1 MSEIKTAKLRK
12 DIDPK
17 YKWALT
23 DIYASD
29 EKWEEDF
36 SYLKEHSDDILAFKG
51 RITESSKTL
60 AEVLKLTDDLSLIM
74 EKLYVYA
81 HMKKDEDNSQG
92 KYQAMDDRAMNLN
105 VELSSKMA
113 FIDPEILSCES
124 DLIRRYIK
132 ENSDLEPYDFFLEQL
147 MRQKEHILDEKSEQ
161 ILAMSHEMASNPKTT
176 FSMLNN
182 VDMSFGTVKNE
193 EGQEVE
199 LTHGRYGDLM
209 RSNDREVRKNT
220 FTQYY
225 REFEDNKNTI
235 AATLS
240 GSVKAGLFYTRVRN
254 YNSALEA
261 GLFGDNVPLEVYDN
275 LITTIKEGI
284 PVLERYF
291 KIKKKYL
298 GLDEMHMY
306 DIYAPMENKDAKDK
320 IPFDKAKDILLKGL
334 APLGKEY
341 SGLLESAFRDSWM
354 DVYENKGKTTG
365 AYCWGVYGT
374 HPYVLLNYQD
384 NLDSVFTIAHELG
397 HAMHSHFSDTSLPYS
412 KAQYTIFVAEVAS
425 TVNEVLLNYHLLETT
440 TDKDKRIAIL
450 HHFIEQFR
458 TTLFRQTM
466 FAEYEKLIHGDCEK
480 GVPLTADHLTKTYYD
495 LNKEYHPSVI
505 CDEQIGYEWS
515 RIPHFYNAF
524 YVYKYATGFS
534 AAVAIANSILS
545 GNGVE
550 GYIKML
556 KSGGSDYP
564 IELLKLAGVDMST
577 AMPVRNC
584 LKVFGELIDMLE
596 QLVK

>member
-1 MSEIKTAKLRK
+1 MSEVKTAKQRC
-12 DIDPK
+12 DIDPQ

-36 SYLKEHSDDILAFKG
+36 AWLKEHGDDVLSYKG

-60 AEVLKLTDDLSLIM
+60 AELLILTDKLSLVM

-81 HMKKDEDNSQG
+81 HMKKDEDNSQS
-92 KYQAMDDRAMNLN
+92 KYQAMDDRAMNLD

-113 FIDPEILSCES
+113 FIDPEILECDS
-124 DLIRRYIK
+124 DTINKYIS
-132 ENSDLEPYDFFLEQL
+132 ENPDLGPFDFFLEQL

-176 FSMLNN
+176 FGMLNN

-193 EGQEVE
+193 EGEEVE

-220 FTQYY
+220 FVQYY
-225 REFEDNKNTI
+225 KEFEDNKNTI

-240 GSVKAGLFYTRVRN
+240 GSVKAGLFYTRVRG
-254 YNSALEA
+254 YKSALER
-261 GLFGDNVPLEVYDN
+261 GLFGDNVPLEVYNN
-275 LITTIKEGI
+275 LISTIKDGI
-284 PVLERYF
+284 PALNRYF
-291 KIKKKYL
+291 SIKKNYL
-298 GLDEMHMY
+298 GIDTMHMY
-306 DIYAPMENKDAKDK
+306 DIYAPMETKEAKDK
-320 IPFDKAKDILLKGL
+320 IPFSDAKDILLKGL
-334 APLGKEY
+334 APLGDEY
-341 SGLLESAFRDSWM
+341 AGLLESAFRDSWM

-374 HPYVLLNYQD
+374 HPFVLLNYQD

-440 TDKDKRIAIL
+440 KDKDKKIAIL

-466 FAEYEKLIHGDCEK
+466 FAEYEKLIHGDCEQ

-495 LNKEYHPSVI
+495 LNKEYHPSI
-505 CDEQIGYEWS
+505 ECDEQIGYEWS

-534 AAVAIANSILS
+534 AAVAIANGIL
-545 GNGVE
+545 NGGGVD

-577 AMPVRNC
+577 TEPIKAC
-584 LKVFGELIDMLE
+584 LKVFGELVDMLE
-596 QLVK
+596 ELVK

>member
-1 MSEIKTAKLRK
+1 MSEVKTAKQRC
-12 DIDPK
+12 DIDPQ

-36 SYLKEHSDDILAFKG
+36 SWLKEHGDDVLDYKG

-60 AEVLKLTDDLSLIM
+60 AELLILTDKLSLIM

-81 HMKKDEDNSQG
+81 HMKKDEDNSQS
-92 KYQAMDDRAMNLN
+92 KYQAMDDRAMNLD

-113 FIDPEILSCES
+113 FIDPEILECDSET
-124 DLIRRYIK
+124 INKYIA
-132 ENSDLEPYDFFLEQL
+132 ENPDLEPFDFFLEQL

-176 FSMLNN
+176 FGMLNN
-182 VDMSFGTVKNE
+182 VDMTFGTVKNE
-193 EGQEVE
+193 DGEEVE

-220 FTQYY
+220 FAQYY
-225 REFEDNKNTI
+225 KEFEDNKNTI

-240 GSVKAGLFYTRVRN
+240 GSVKAGLFYTKVRG
-254 YNSALEA
+254 YKSALER
-261 GLFGDNVPLEVYDN
+261 GLYGDNVPQEVYDN
-275 LITTIKEGI
+275 LISTIKEGI
-284 PVLERYF
+284 PALDRYF
-291 KIKKKYL
+291 NIKKNYL
-298 GLDEMHMY
+298 GIDTMHMY
-306 DIYAPMENKDAKDK
+306 DIYAPMETKEAKDK
-320 IPFDKAKDILLKGL
+320 IPFSDAKDILLKGL
-334 APLGKEY
+334 APLGEEY
-341 SGLLESAFRDSWM
+341 AGLLESAFSDSWM

-374 HPYVLLNYQD
+374 HPFVLLNYQD

-440 TDKDKRIAIL
+440 TDKDKKIAIL

-466 FAEYEKLIHGDCEK
+466 FAEYEKLIHGDCAQ

-495 LNKEYHPSVI
+495 LNKQYHPSI
-505 CDEQIGYEWS
+505 ECDDQIGYEWS

-534 AAVAIANSILS
+534 AAVAIANGILKE
-545 GNGVE
+545 GKVD

-577 AMPVRNC
+577 TEPIKAC
-584 LKVFGELIDMLE
+584 LKVFGELVDMLE
-596 QLVK
+596 ELVK

>member
-1 MSEIKTAKLRK
+1 MSEIKTAKQRK

-23 DIYASD
+23 DIYESD
-29 EKWEEDF
+29 DKWEEDF
-36 SYLKEHSDDILAFKG
+36 SYLKKHSEDILAFKG
-51 RITESSKTL
+51 KITASSKNL
-60 AEVLKLTDDLSLIM
+60 ADALKLTDELSLIM

-81 HMKKDEDNSQG
+81 HMKKDEDNSES

-113 FIDPEILSCES
+113 FIDPEILSCDKATIEK
-124 DLIRRYIK
+124 YIS
-132 ENSDLEPYDFFLEQL
+132 ENSDLSPYDFFLEQL
-147 MRQKEHILDEKSEQ
+147 MRQKDHILDEKGEE
-161 ILAMSHEMASNPKTT
+161 ILAMSHEMAATPKSV

-182 VDMSFGTVKNE
+182 VDMSFGTIKNE
-193 EGQEVE
+193 DGEEVE

-209 RSNDREVRKNT
+209 RSNDRSVRQNT
-220 FTQYY
+220 FFQYY
-225 REFEDNKNTI
+225 KEFEDNKNTI
-235 AATLS
+235 GATLA

-261 GLFGDNVPLEVYDN
+261 GLFGDNVPLDVYNN
-275 LITTIKEGI
+275 LISTIKDGI
-284 PVLERYF
+284 PAMEKYF
-291 KIKKKYL
+291 NIKKEAL
-298 GLDEMHMY
+298 GIDVMHMY
-306 DIYAPMENKDAKDK
+306 DIYAPMEKKEAKDK
-320 IPFDKAKDILLKGL
+320 IPFDKAKDILLNGL
-334 APLGKEY
+334 APLGSEY
-341 SGLLESAFRDSWM
+341 ASLLEAAFNDSWM

-425 TVNEVLLNYHLLETT
+425 TVNEVLLNYHLLKTT
-440 TDKDKRIAIL
+440 EDKDKKIAIL

-480 GVPLTADHLTKTYYD
+480 GIPLTADHLTKTYYD
-495 LNKEYHPSVI
+495 LNKQYHPSI
-505 CDEQIGYEWS
+505 ECDEQIGYEWS

-534 AAVAIANSILS
+534 AAVAIARGIL
-545 GNGVE
+545 NGKGTD

-564 IELLKLAGVDMST
+564 IELLKIAGVDMST
-577 AMPVRNC
+577 TKPIKEC
-584 LKVFGELIDMLE
+584 LNVFSELVSQLE
-596 QLVK
+596 ELVK

>member
-1 MSEIKTAKLRK
+1 MSEIKTAKQRK

-23 DIYASD
+23 DIYESD
-29 EKWEEDF
+29 DKWEEDF
-36 SYLKEHSDDILAFKG
+36 SYLKKHSEDILAFKG
-51 RITESSKTL
+51 KITASSKNL
-60 AEVLKLTDDLSLIM
+60 ADALKLTDELSLIM

-81 HMKKDEDNSQG
+81 HMKKDEDNSES

-113 FIDPEILSCES
+113 FIDPEILSCDKATIEK
-124 DLIRRYIK
+124 YIS
-132 ENSDLEPYDFFLEQL
+132 ENSDLSPYDFFLEQL
-147 MRQKEHILDEKSEQ
+147 MRQKDHILDEKGEE
-161 ILAMSHEMASNPKTT
+161 ILAMSHEMAATPKSV

-182 VDMSFGTVKNE
+182 VDMSFGTIKNE
-193 EGQEVE
+193 DGQEVE

-209 RSNDREVRKNT
+209 RSNDRSVRQNT
-220 FTQYY
+220 FFQYY
-225 REFEDNKNTI
+225 KEFEDNKNTI
-235 AATLS
+235 GATLA

-261 GLFGDNVPLEVYDN
+261 GLFGDNVPLDVYNN
-275 LITTIKEGI
+275 LISTIKDGI
-284 PVLERYF
+284 PAMEKYF
-291 KIKKKYL
+291 NIKKEAL
-298 GLDEMHMY
+298 GIDVMHMY
-306 DIYAPMENKDAKDK
+306 DIYAPMEKKEAKDK
-320 IPFDKAKDILLKGL
+320 IPFDKAKDILLNGL
-334 APLGKEY
+334 APLGSEY
-341 SGLLESAFRDSWM
+341 ASLLEAAFNDSWM

-425 TVNEVLLNYHLLETT
+425 TVNEVLLNYHLLKTT
-440 TDKDKRIAIL
+440 EDKDKKIAIL

-480 GVPLTADHLTKTYYD
+480 GIPLTADHLTKTYYD
-495 LNKEYHPSVI
+495 LNKQYHPSI
-505 CDEQIGYEWS
+505 ECDEQIGYEWS

-534 AAVAIANSILS
+534 AAVAIARGIL
-545 GNGVE
+545 NGKGTD

-564 IELLKLAGVDMST
+564 IELLKIAGVDMST
-577 AMPVRNC
+577 TKPIKEC
-584 LKVFGELIDMLE
+584 LNVFSELVSQLE
-596 QLVK
+596 ELVK

>member
-1 MSEIKTAKLRK
+1 MSEIKTAKQRK

-23 DIYASD
+23 DIYESD
-29 EKWEEDF
+29 DKWEEDF
-36 SYLKEHSDDILAFKG
+36 SYLKKHSEDILAFKG
-51 RITESSKTL
+51 KITASSKNL
-60 AEVLKLTDDLSLIM
+60 ADALKLTDELSLIM

-81 HMKKDEDNSQG
+81 HMKKDEDNSES

-113 FIDPEILSCES
+113 FIDPEILSCDKATIEK
-124 DLIRRYIK
+124 YIS
-132 ENSDLEPYDFFLEQL
+132 ENSDLSPYDFFLEQL
-147 MRQKEHILDEKSEQ
+147 MRQKDHILDEKGEE
-161 ILAMSHEMASNPKTT
+161 ILAMSHEMAATPKSV

-182 VDMSFGTVKNE
+182 VDMSFGTIKNE
-193 EGQEVE
+193 DGQEVE

-209 RSNDREVRKNT
+209 RSNDRSVRQNT
-220 FTQYY
+220 FFQYY
-225 REFEDNKNTI
+225 KEFENNKNTI
-235 AATLS
+235 GATLA

-261 GLFGDNVPLEVYDN
+261 GLFGDNVPLDVYNN
-275 LITTIKEGI
+275 LISTIKDGI
-284 PVLERYF
+284 PAMEKYF
-291 KIKKKYL
+291 NIKKEAL
-298 GLDEMHMY
+298 GIDVMHMY
-306 DIYAPMENKDAKDK
+306 DIYAPMEKKEAKDK
-320 IPFDKAKDILLKGL
+320 IPFDKAKDILLNGL
-334 APLGKEY
+334 APLGSEY
-341 SGLLESAFRDSWM
+341 ASLLEAAFNDSWM

-425 TVNEVLLNYHLLETT
+425 TVNEVLLNYHLLKTT
-440 TDKDKRIAIL
+440 EDKDKKIAIL

-480 GVPLTADHLTKTYYD
+480 GIPLTADHLTKTYYD
-495 LNKEYHPSVI
+495 LNKQYHPSI
-505 CDEQIGYEWS
+505 ECDEQIGYEWS

-534 AAVAIANSILS
+534 AAVAIARGIL
-545 GNGVE
+545 NGKGTD

-564 IELLKLAGVDMST
+564 IELLKIAGVDMST
-577 AMPVRNC
+577 TKPIKEC
-584 LKVFGELIDMLE
+584 LNVFSELVSQLE
-596 QLVK
+596 ELVK

>member
-1 MSEIKTAKLRK
+1 MSEIKTAKQRK

-23 DIYASD
+23 DIYESD
-29 EKWEEDF
+29 DKWEEDF
-36 SYLKEHSDDILAFKG
+36 SYLKKHSEDILAFKG
-51 RITESSKTL
+51 KITASSKNL
-60 AEVLKLTDDLSLIM
+60 ADALKLTDELSLIM

-81 HMKKDEDNSQG
+81 HMKKDEDNSES

-113 FIDPEILSCES
+113 FIDPEILSCDKATIEK
-124 DLIRRYIK
+124 YIS
-132 ENSDLEPYDFFLEQL
+132 ENSDLSPYDFFLEQL
-147 MRQKEHILDEKSEQ
+147 MRQKDHILDEKGEE
-161 ILAMSHEMASNPKTT
+161 ILAMSHEMAATPKSV

-182 VDMSFGTVKNE
+182 VDMSFGTIKNE
-193 EGQEVE
+193 DGQEVE

-209 RSNDREVRKNT
+209 RSNDRSVRQNT
-220 FTQYY
+220 FFQYY
-225 REFEDNKNTI
+225 KEFENNKNTI
-235 AATLS
+235 GATLA

-261 GLFGDNVPLEVYDN
+261 GLFGDNVPLDVYNN
-275 LITTIKEGI
+275 LISTIKDGI
-284 PVLERYF
+284 PAMEKYF
-291 KIKKKYL
+291 NIKKEAL
-298 GLDEMHMY
+298 GIDVMHMY
-306 DIYAPMENKDAKDK
+306 DIYAPMEKKEAKDK
-320 IPFDKAKDILLKGL
+320 IPFDKAKDILLNGL
-334 APLGKEY
+334 APLGSEY
-341 SGLLESAFRDSWM
+341 ASLLEAAFNDSWM

-425 TVNEVLLNYHLLETT
+425 TVNEVLLNYHLLKTT
-440 TDKDKRIAIL
+440 EDKDKKIAIL

-480 GVPLTADHLTKTYYD
+480 GIPLTADHLTKTYYD
-495 LNKEYHPSVI
+495 LNKQYHPSI
-505 CDEQIGYEWS
+505 ECDEQIGYEWS

-534 AAVAIANSILS
+534 AAVAIARGIL
-545 GNGVE
+545 NGKGTD

-564 IELLKLAGVDMST
+564 IELLKIAGVDMST
-577 AMPVRNC
+577 TQPIKEC
-584 LKVFGELIDMLE
+584 LNVFSELVSQLE
-596 QLVK
+596 ELVK